1 MKQHE
6 AGALRR
12 DSAIG
17 ISTSFQSNFL
27 SIWQII
33 CLCLG
38 SPWPLCAFYHP
49 EPSHRAAHWTARPSL
64 SPDLL
69 SERLWSLGVRPQPGG
84 TLITGSAL
92 RYASLSP
99 QQQINSTYLSL
110 SPRSVRMEQLFM
122 EQKGRGIMGDVPRLT
137 APFVFFG
144 ALRSEI
150 KLIMIILIT
159 KTLQSHF
166 SLLVLMNMFFL

>member
-1 MKQHE
+1 MKL
-6 AGALRR
+6 ALCGEIAPLAYLPAFSLISCQSGRSSV
-12 DSAIG
+12 SA
-17 ISTSFQSNFL
+17 S
-27 SIWQII
+27 
-33 CLCLG
+33 G

-122 EQKGRGIMGDVPRLT
+122 EQKGRGIMGDVPWLT

-144 ALRSEI
+144 ALRAR
-150 KLIMIILIT
+150 
-159 KTLQSHF
+159 
-166 SLLVLMNMFFL
+166 